1 MTARRPRTAEGDT
14 ATAVVLEIFRVNG
27 LLLADGNRL
36 ATAEG
41 LTAARWQVLGAVALA
56 GRPLTV
62 PQIARRMGLTRQAVQ
77 ESVNRLLAG
86 ALVEARDNL
95 DHRRSPLIGLTEL
108 GSQKYTAVDQR
119 QARWINELAAGLKI
133 ADLAVAAR
141 LLRELGDRLE
151 NNEDTA
157 GEGNSDDIYL
167 GAGHLFEIGGA
178 PLEWLLNGA
187 GLRHYIDGHA
197 VELAGVCRRGCE
209 REHRSPNGTR
219 PT

>member
-1 MTARRPRTAEGDT
+1 MEMSSRTAEGDA

-27 LLLADGNRL
+27 LLLAAGNRL
-36 ATAEG
+36 AAREE

-77 ESVNRLLAG
+77 ESINRLLAE

-119 QARWINELAAGLKI
+119 QARWINDLAAGLKI
-133 ADLAVAAR
+133 ADQAAAVR
-141 LLRELGDRLE
+141 VLRELGDRLE
-151 NNEDTA
+151 SNN
-157 GEGNSDDIYL
+157 
-167 GAGHLFEIGGA
+167 
-178 PLEWLLNGA
+178 
-187 GLRHYIDGHA
+187 RHGR
-197 VELAGVCRRGCE
+197 ERG
-209 REHRSPNGTR
+209 RQ
-219 PT
+219 